1 MLVLVPK
8 KFRKAGARRGLMV
21 EDSKFH
27 FERGEFLIFMGH
39 ESGDV

>member
-1 MLVLVPK
+1 MLVLK
-8 KFRKAGARRGLMV
+8 KFRKTGARTGLVV
-21 EDSKFH
+21 EDSKFC